1 MENRWIGRD
10 VDLDA
15 DGQIDSHTRF
25 AYDGNQITLQL
36 DRAAAPS
43 DDPADPLTVDHL
55 SHRYLWNPAAVDQLM
70 ADEQVTDPAV
80 AGDIVWPLGDHQGT
94 ICDLA
99 VYDPATDTTTVVN
112 HRTFDAY
119 GNLQSQTSATV
130 DCLFAYTGRAL
141 DQATSL
147 QNNLHRWYDAST
159 GRWMSEDPIG
169 FEGGG
174 ENLYEYVGNGPTNG
188 VDPSGLA
195 NDATTTTHLVVISYF
210 TPFGDRKENTSKDI
224 AELTAKYLREKI
236 ALIGV
241 GPSVSVVV
249 KEVITGWYEW
259 PGLDPQL
266 DAWGKEGAV
275 VDLWVALG
283 EDSGKAKP
291 EIELSA
297 TNYFR
302 DPWQPRSSGGLIDPN
317 GPPQRPL
324 NTKDGYFKAFVE
336 SLERD
341 WGNIDNAG
349 TFSCNA
355 LFYQQLAAQKKHR
368 DVLKQ
373 VMFMH
378 VPALKRN
385 NTTHSKKI
393 DDYAKKL
400 ADRLFDYLSS
410 ALE

>member
-1 MENRWIGRD
+1 M
-10 VDLDA
+10 
-15 DGQIDSHTRF
+15 
-25 AYDGNQITLQL
+25 
-36 DRAAAPS
+36 
-43 DDPADPLTVDHL
+43 
-55 SHRYLWNPAAVDQLM
+55 
-70 ADEQVTDPAV
+70 
-80 AGDIVWPLGDHQGT
+80 
-94 ICDLA
+94 
-99 VYDPATDTTTVVN
+99 
-112 HRTFDAY
+112 
-119 GNLQSQTSATV
+119 
-130 DCLFAYTGRAL
+130 
-141 DQATSL
+141 
-147 QNNLHRWYDAST
+147 
-159 GRWMSEDPIG
+159 
-169 FEGGG
+169 
-174 ENLYEYVGNGPTNG
+174 
-188 VDPSGLA
+188 
-195 NDATTTTHLVVISYF
+195 
-210 TPFGDRKENTSKDI
+210 
-224 AELTAKYLREKI
+224 REKI

-297 TNYFR
+297 TNYFWNHR
-302 DPWQPRSSGGLIDPN
+302 KPRTKWETKIAPN

-349 TFSCNA
+349 DFICNA
-355 LFYQQLAAQKKHR
+355 LFYQQLAAQKKHG

-373 VMFMH
+373 VMFIH
-378 VPALKRN
+378 VPELKRV
-385 NTTHSKKI
+385 KVEDQKRI